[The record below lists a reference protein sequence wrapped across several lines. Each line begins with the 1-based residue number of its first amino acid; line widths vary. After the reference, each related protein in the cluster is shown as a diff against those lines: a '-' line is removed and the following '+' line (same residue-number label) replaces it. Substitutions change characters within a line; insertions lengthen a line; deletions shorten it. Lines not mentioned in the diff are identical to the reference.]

1 MITELLETKK
11 IVANFDKTI
20 INSPYKTEYISE
32 KANIPLPTFY
42 RKLRENKFTIDEILA
57 IIEIIQPEQYQFEML
72 NEKIKIAEQQFKN
85 GAFIAHEDFVFD
97 VDTIMARRK

>member
-1 MITELLETKK
+1 MITELLETRK

-20 INSPYKTEYISE
+20 TNSPYKTEYISE
-32 KANIPLPTFY
+32 KVNIPLPTFY

-72 NEKIKIAEQQFKN
+72 NQKIKIAEEQFKN
-85 GAFIAHEDFVFD
+85 GEFIAHEDFVFD
-97 VDTIMARRK
+97 VDTIIANRK